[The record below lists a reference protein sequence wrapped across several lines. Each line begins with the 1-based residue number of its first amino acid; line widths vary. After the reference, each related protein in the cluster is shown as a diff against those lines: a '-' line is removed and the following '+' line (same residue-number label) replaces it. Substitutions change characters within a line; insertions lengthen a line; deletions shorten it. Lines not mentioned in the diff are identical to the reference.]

1 MTINKISIIFNK
13 FQEYMTHLT
22 LLLSTQNPCDKDPYS
37 PGQVCLHYSL
47 PSHIPTHFFSLL
59 RILAPLLPAPLAT
72 CASPTPCLPTYRRSR
87 QQHSTTPWMAT
98 PAANTRGCWNKMQM
112 ALLVSCWIIIGVL
125 SRSSETAGRWPETI
139 RSCFITQK
147 TWHA

>member
-59 RILAPLLPAPLAT
+59 RILAPLLPWPRVPPLL
-72 CASPTPCLPTYRRSR
+72 PPFLPTDAFLL
-87 QQHSTTPWMAT
+87 ST
-98 PAANTRGCWNKMQM
+98 
-112 ALLVSCWIIIGVL
+112 
-125 SRSSETAGRWPETI
+125 
-139 RSCFITQK
+139 
-147 TWHA
+147 